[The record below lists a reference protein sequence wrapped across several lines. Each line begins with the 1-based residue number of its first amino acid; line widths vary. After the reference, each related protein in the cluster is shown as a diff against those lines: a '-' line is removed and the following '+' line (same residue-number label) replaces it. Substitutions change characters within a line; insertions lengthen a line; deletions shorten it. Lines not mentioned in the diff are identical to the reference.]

1 MSKPINIPNSKC
13 KEELLDSYQNYV
25 IYYKDNIEN
34 EDLKYYKIVKS
45 LKNLGLSKSL
55 PTYSSSPSFKLNSFN
70 PLLNHLNESNIEFN
84 SSNIYS
90 KSEDSNCLLEYMSIY
105 MDTSSDSDKDNKES
119 VNDTQIYD
127 DNYMFPREVFE
138 NVAKTLF
145 EVEEQDYCN

>member
-13 KEELLDSYQNYV
+13 KEELSCSYQNYV
-25 IYYKDNIEN
+25 IYDKNNIEK

-55 PTYSSSPSFKLNSFN
+55 PTYSSSPSFKFN

-90 KSEDSNCLLEYMSIY
+90 KSEDSNCLLDYMSVY
-105 MDTSSDSDKDNKES
+105 MDTSSDSDKDNK
-119 VNDTQIYD
+119 DDKKDAQFYD

-138 NVAKTLF
+138 NVAKNLF
-145 EVEEQDYCN
+145 KVEDQDYCN